1 MLLEHK
7 TAVIYGAGG
16 AIGGAVARAFAH
28 EGADLFL
35 ASRTRAR
42 VESIA
47 DEISAAGGVAEAA
60 EVDALDEDAIDKHM
74 DDVVARVQRIDVLF
88 NAVGMDDVQ
97 GTLLVDMSAEDFAQP
112 VIKATRTQF
121 LTARAAARRMV
132 RQGSGVIMSITV
144 APTPVPHHGGF
155 GVACAAVEGLWRS
168 FAAELGPHG
177 IRLVMRR
184 PDGQEFGGSGEYLE
198 ITPPERLA
206 FTWTWDGQDEQ
217 EGRQLVEVEFK
228 EEPDETTTVVLTNRG
243 LRDEESKRSHE
254 EGWQASFNNLDRAL
268 EP

>member
-7 TAVIYGAGG
+7 KAVIYGAAG
-16 AIGGAVARAFAH
+16 AIGGAVARAFAR

-35 ASRTRAR
+35 AGRTRAR

-47 DEISAAGGVAEAA
+47 YEISATGGVAEAA
-60 EVDALDEDAIDKHM
+60 EVDALDEDAIEKH
-74 DDVVARVQRIDVLF
+74 
-88 NAVGMDDVQ
+88 MDDVQ

-132 RQGSGVIMSITV
+132 RQGSVVIMSITV

-177 IRLVMRR
+177 IRLVILRSAGSPDAPDIKETFEHHARAAGISPEEFLAEASSGTLLRR
-184 PDGQEFGGSGEYLE
+184 LPMLS
-198 ITPPERLA
+198 
-206 FTWTWDGQDEQ
+206 
-217 EGRQLVEVEFK
+217 EVAEAA
-228 EEPDETTTVVLTNRG
+228 VVM
-243 LRDEESKRSHE
+243 
-254 EGWQASFNNLDRAL
+254 ASDRASAMTGVMANVTCGFWVDV
-268 EP
+268 

>member
-7 TAVIYGAGG
+7 KAVIYGAAG

-35 ASRTRAR
+35 AGRTRAR

-60 EVDALDEDAIDKHM
+60 EVDALDEDAIEKHM
-74 DDVVARVQRIDVLF
+74 DDVVARAQRIDVLF

-132 RQGSGVIMSITV
+132 SQGSGVIMSITV

-177 IRLVMRR
+177 IRLVILRSAGSPDAPDIKETFEHHARAAGISPEEFLAEASSGTLLRR
-184 PDGQEFGGSGEYLE
+184 LPMLS
-198 ITPPERLA
+198 
-206 FTWTWDGQDEQ
+206 
-217 EGRQLVEVEFK
+217 EVAEAA
-228 EEPDETTTVVLTNRG
+228 VVM
-243 LRDEESKRSHE
+243 
-254 EGWQASFNNLDRAL
+254 ASDRASAMTGVMANVTCGFWVDV
-268 EP
+268 

>member
-7 TAVIYGAGG
+7 KAVIYGAAG
-16 AIGGAVARAFAH
+16 AIGGAVARSFAH

-35 ASRTRAR
+35 AGRTRAR
-42 VESIA
+42 VESVA

-60 EVDALDEDAIDKHM
+60 EIDALDEDAIEKHM
-74 DDVVARVQRIDVLF
+74 DDVVARAQRIDVLF
-88 NAVGMDDVQ
+88 NAIGMDDVQ

-132 RQGSGVIMSITV
+132 SQGSGVIMSITV

-177 IRLVMRR
+177 IRLVILRSAGSPDAPDIKQTFEHHARAAGISREVLGRGEQRNLASASSDAVGGGRGRGRHGVGSCQRDDRGHGQRHVRVLGRR
-184 PDGQEFGGSGEYLE
+184 VSP
-198 ITPPERLA
+198 
-206 FTWTWDGQDEQ
+206 
-217 EGRQLVEVEFK
+217 
-228 EEPDETTTVVLTNRG
+228 
-243 LRDEESKRSHE
+243 
-254 EGWQASFNNLDRAL
+254 AL
-268 EP
+268 P